1 MPLLRYLDLQLLDS
15 SAHAV
20 SCGEVSLLRTVVLN
34 YNAASSVVLPW
45 AQLTSLTLLRVYPY
59 ECVPILQQTL
69 SLVHCKLELFDSTND
84 QLNDITLPCLESLTL
99 VNPGREPM
107 IHFLRI
113 LIVPALRSLEISEDF
128 LYVSAIQSL
137 TAFISKSGCKL
148 EEVQITGQ
156 DQSPSPPTS
165 RHFPRFGGFYSPTK
179 EGRAKVIPQ
188 TSRAIDSQT
197 IDGTGS

>member
-84 QLNDITLPCLESLTL
+84 QLNDITLP
-99 VNPGREPM
+99 
-107 IHFLRI
+107 I